1 MSTYTPDKWIVVK
14 LTKRDTGE
22 TINKVLAG
30 WYGGFAGSD
39 SWKLNSGI
47 TKVDQRND
55 RFEFHGSS
63 GSVYVCYKPCYGL
76 TNLTASMLEYWR
88 KNSTNIDFEI
98 LEEYDVRSNCE

>member
-1 MSTYTPDKWIVVK
+1 MSTYTPDRWIVVK

-30 WYGGFAGSD
+30 WYGGFAGAD

-47 TKVDQRND
+47 TKVDERND

-63 GSVYVCYKPCYGL
+63 GLSS
-76 TNLTASMLEYWR
+76 LTANMLEYWR
-88 KNSTNIDFEI
+88 KNSANIDFEI